1 MPRARQP
8 SVQDNLTDAAARRS
22 LWPDNDL
29 QETAMKLHYSQTSPF
44 VRKVMIAAHEKGLAD
59 RIEFVS
65 GDLTDDNPLEK
76 VPALVTDKGEALYD
90 SLVIC
95 DHLDSQGGGPELIPG
110 DPVKRSTVLRRH
122 ALADGIMEAGLACV
136 METRRPDDKQWA
148 DLVTRQRGKITRAL
162 DALEAEA
169 KSLGDTVDLSTIAT
183 GAALGYVDFR
193 LGDLNWRDGR
203 PKLTAW
209 YESFAKRPSMAGT
222 EPADP
227 A

>member
-1 MPRARQP
+1 
-8 SVQDNLTDAAARRS
+8 
-22 LWPDNDL
+22 
-29 QETAMKLHYSQTSPF
+29 MKLHYSQTSPF

-122 ALADGIMEAGLACV
+122 ALADGIMEAALACV

-148 DLVTRQRGKITRAL
+148 DLVTRQRGKISRAL
-162 DALEAEA
+162 DVLEAEA
-169 KSLGDTVDLSTIAT
+169 KALGDTVDLSTISV
-183 GAALGYVDFR
+183 GAALGYVDVR

-203 PKLTAW
+203 SKHAKW
-209 YESFAKRPSMAGT
+209 YESFANRPSMAGT
-222 EPADP
+222 APADP

>member
-1 MPRARQP
+1 
-8 SVQDNLTDAAARRS
+8 
-22 LWPDNDL
+22 
-29 QETAMKLHYSQTSPF
+29 MKLHYSQTSPF

-65 GDLTDDNPLEK
+65 GELAKDNPLEK

-95 DHLDSQGGGPELIPG
+95 DHLDAQGGGPELIPG
-110 DPVKRSTVLRRH
+110 DPAKRGTVLRRH
-122 ALADGIMEAGLACV
+122 ALADGIMEAALACV
-136 METRRPDDKQWA
+136 METRRPDDKQWP
-148 DLVTRQRGKITRAL
+148 DWVTRQNGKITRSL

-169 KSLGDTVDLSTIAT
+169 GKLSDTVDLSTVAL

-193 LGDLNWRDGR
+193 LGHLNWRDGR
-203 PKLTAW
+203 PKLATWFEAF
-209 YESFAKRPSMAGT
+209 SKRPSMAGT
-222 EPADP
+222 VPADP